1 LASSTRK
8 PPEQKRL
15 GPSIRKIIAWHPGL
29 LAVIVFLSLF
39 FLLFAG
45 LTVSILAQSMVD
57 QASPNEQ
64 QAATTPTPTQVQGPL
79 TPLQPQAAGQ
89 RIPLPAH
96 RSLLY
101 EQADGIYTIPIKNLQ
116 PENTAKPA
124 PTPTPP
130 QATKLNTPGYEYN
143 QSVPPLLTP
152 ANQLVYSGTGIW
164 VLDLHHNSVKR
175 IANWSDDVVITSLV
189 MSQDGSTIAWSTA
202 PLSGYGTVNIYVQQL
217 NGAPQ
222 LAHQQVSG
230 RCPCFRVFS
239 VLNSQQSH
247 PTLLLTNDYGDHDPA
262 AFGLWMLNTAQSG
275 QQPTQ
280 LLDTQLEKGP
290 LVSSLQANML
300 LYAGNE
306 MLTPLPSDRSM
317 PVPVGTEYYANSL
330 YLAQVNSQQQKLTNR
345 QEILSPQQQQS
356 NIGLY
361 HWVTTPTFSPNRQ
374 TLVYVVFS
382 SQSDGPYTR
391 HNSLYT
397 AHLQYQNGNVK
408 VSAPQLLTPAAN
420 VHLLELGTWLDDN
433 TLTFFA
439 DGSFYALNVQS
450 GTAAFLGTASGY
462 AHIIGSI

>member
-1 LASSTRK
+1 MAR
-8 PPEQKRL
+8 
-15 GPSIRKIIAWHPGL
+15 HPGL
-29 LAVIVFLSLF
+29 LAVIAFLSLF
-39 FLLFAG
+39 FVLFAG
-45 LTVSILAQSMVD
+45 LTARTLALSVLD
-57 QASPNEQ
+57 QVNLSAQ
-64 QAATTPTPTQVQGPL
+64 QAATTPTPTEAQGPL
-79 TPLQPQAAGQ
+79 TPLQPQLVAGQ
-89 RIPLPAH
+89 RIPLPTH

-101 EQADGIYTIPIKNLQ
+101 EQGDGIYTIPIENLQ
-116 PENTAKPA
+116 PEDTARPA

-130 QATKLNTPGYEYN
+130 EATKLNTPGYEYN

-152 ANQLVYSGTGIW
+152 ADQLVYSGIGIW
-164 VLDLHHNSVKR
+164 VLDLHHNTVKR
-175 IANWSDDVVITSLV
+175 IANWSDDLVITSLA

-202 PLSGYGTVNIYVQQL
+202 PLNGYGMIDIYVQPL

-222 LAHQQVSG
+222 QVHQQAAG
-230 RCPCFRVFS
+230 HCPCFRVFS
-239 VLNSQQSH
+239 VLGSQQSH

-262 AFGLWMLNTAQSG
+262 AFGLWMLNTVQSG
-275 QQPTQ
+275 RQPAPTQ

-290 LVSSLQANML
+290 LVSSSQANVL

-306 MLTPLPSDRSM
+306 MLTPLPSDKSM

-330 YLAQVNSQQQKLTNR
+330 YLAQVNAQQQKLTNE

-361 HWVTTPTFSPNRQ
+361 HWVTTPTFSPNGQ

-382 SQSDGPYTR
+382 SQNEGPYTR

-397 AHLQYQNGNVK
+397 ARLQYQNGSVK
-408 VSAPQLLTPAAN
+408 VSTPQLLTPAAN
-420 VHLLELGTWLDDN
+420 AHLLELGTWLDGN

-439 DGSFYALNVQS
+439 DGNFYALNVQS
-450 GTAAFLGTASGY
+450 GTAAFLGITKGY